1 MGGMSEMNEPGQA
14 LAQISGLEQ
23 ALGKRLGTT
32 SFSVSRLPAADAHT
46 TPVLRISIENREELP
61 VFVTVSPSQILC
73 ICYLWREAE
82 INPARRGEMHEAM
95 LDLNVAIPLSH
106 FGRIGQHYV
115 IFGSLATD
123 ARAEDVVND
132 VVMLADNALEALD
145 VFAEYLITA

>member
-1 MGGMSEMNEPGQA
+1 MVEMNEPGQA
-14 LAQISGLEQ
+14 SGQLSGLEQ
-23 ALGKRLGTT
+23 ALGQRLGAT
-32 SFSVSRLPAADAHT
+32 SFSVSKLPAADAQT
-46 TPVLRISIENREELP
+46 VPVLRISIENREELP

-82 INPARRGEMHEAM
+82 INPARRSEMHEAM

-115 IFGSLATD
+115 IFGALATD
-123 ARAEDVVND
+123 ARVEDVAHD

-145 VFAEYLITA
+145 VFAEYLLSV